1 MRGYAKGEYLD
12 WSSAAYP
19 DPYERW
25 KHLLVQ
31 PWDAWPGMEAV
42 VREEEAKAQ
51 AQQSAKL

>member
-12 WSSAAYP
+12 WSNAAYP

-42 VREEEAKAQ
+42 VREEEAKAK
-51 AQQSAKL
+51 AQQGAKL

>member
-12 WSSAAYP
+12 WSNAAYP

-31 PWDAWPGMEAV
+31 PWDAWPGMEEV